1 MRVEV
6 LGSGGAV
13 TIPRPG
19 CSCRICV
26 QARTRGV
33 PYARSGPSV
42 FVHGPDVLID
52 TPEEAKL
59 QLNRS
64 QVKRIAAGLYSHWH
78 PDHTAGRR
86 VWESR
91 NFDFRSWP
99 RRSETTPV
107 YVPERVWQD
116 FERHHGLAEQ
126 FRFME
131 RQGTVRVVRLAEN
144 ESFVLA
150 GVRITPIPL
159 EDENAHAFLFEGE
172 GRRELIA
179 MDETQGWAPTELGP
193 LDLALL
199 PIGVFEFHPLS
210 GERLIPEEFC
220 VPPVAKTRY
229 AQALEMVQALAP
241 RRAVLSHV
249 EEMDRLSHDELVR
262 LGEADGWEPAHDGM
276 LIDLQAGPSGVSGP
290 GSTGRA
296 ARDYDLQ
303 G

>member
-1 MRVEV
+1 LKVEI

-19 CSCRICV
+19 CGCRVCV
-26 QARTRGV
+26 EARAKGV
-33 PYARSGPSV
+33 PYERTGPSV

-52 TPEEAKL
+52 TPEESKM

-64 QVKRIAAGLYSHWH
+64 QVTGIAAGFYSHWH

-99 RRSETTPV
+99 RRFETTPV
-107 YVPERVWQD
+107 YIPERVWAD
-116 FERHHGLAEQ
+116 FEVNYGLADQ

-131 RQGTVRVVRLAEN
+131 KQGTVKVVPVAEN
-144 ESFVLA
+144 EPFEIGGARVTAVPLA
-150 GVRITPIPL
+150 A
-159 EDENAHAFLFEGE
+159 ENAHAFLFERG
-172 GRRELIA
+172 GKRVLVA
-179 MDETQGWAPTELGP
+179 MDETHGWAPPELGP
-193 LDLALL
+193 LDLAVL
-199 PIGVFEFHPLS
+199 PVGVFELHPFT

-220 VPPVAKTRY
+220 KPPVKKTRY
-229 AQALEMVQALAP
+229 AQALEMVGTLAP

-262 LGEADGWEPAHDGM
+262 LGAADGWEPAFDG
-276 LIDLQAGPSGVSGP
+276 LVAE
-290 GSTGRA
+290 A
-296 ARDYDLQ
+296 
-303 G
+303 

>member
-1 MRVEV
+1 M

-19 CSCRICV
+19 CGCPVCV
-26 QARTRGV
+26 EARREGP

-52 TPEEAKL
+52 TPEEAKQ

-64 QVKRIAAGLYSHWH
+64 QVTRIAAGLYSHWH

-86 VWESR
+86 VWETR

-99 RRSETTPV
+99 RRAETTPL
-107 YVPERVWQD
+107 YVPEPVWVD
-116 FERHHGLAEQ
+116 FEHHYGLADQ

-131 RQGTVRVVRLAEN
+131 RQGSVRLIRVGED
-144 ESFVLA
+144 EPFPIGEVT
-150 GVRITPIPL
+150 VTPIPL
-159 EDENAHAFLFEGE
+159 GAENAYAFLFED
-172 GRRELIA
+172 GRSRILIA
-179 MDETQGWAPTELGP
+179 MDETQRWQPRELGP
-193 LDLALL
+193 LDLALI
-199 PIGVFEFHPLS
+199 PIGVFEHHPFS

-229 AQALEMVQALAP
+229 EQALAMLRTLAP

-249 EEMDRLSHDELVR
+249 EEMERLSHDELLE
-262 LGEADGWEPAHDGM
+262 LGRRDGWEPAYDGM
-276 LIDLQAGPSGVSGP
+276 VIEV
-290 GSTGRA
+290 
-296 ARDYDLQ
+296 
-303 G
+303 

>member
-1 MRVEV
+1 MQIEV

-19 CSCRICV
+19 CSCRVCV
-26 QARTRGV
+26 EARVRGV
-33 PYARSGPSV
+33 PYSRTGPSV
-42 FVHGPDVLID
+42 FVHGPNVLID

-59 QLNRS
+59 QLNAS
-64 QVKRIAAGLYSHWH
+64 GITAIAAGLYSHWH

-99 RRSETTPV
+99 RRFETTPI
-107 YVPERVWQD
+107 YIPERVWQD
-116 FERHHGLAEQ
+116 FEAYYGLADQ

-131 RQGTVRVVRLAEN
+131 RQGTVAVVRVPERVPF
-144 ESFVLA
+144 EVG
-150 GVRITPIPL
+150 GVAITPIPL
-159 EDENAHAFLFEGE
+159 DAENAFAFLFEAA
-172 GRRELIA
+172 GRRLLIA
-179 MDETQGWAPTELGP
+179 MDETHGWEPPELGP

-199 PIGVFEFHPLS
+199 PIGVFEHHPYT

-220 VPPVAKTRY
+220 KPPVQKTRY
-229 AQALEMVQALAP
+229 PQTLELLRALAP

-262 LGEADGWEPAHDGM
+262 LGGTDGWEPAWDGM
-276 LIDLQAGPSGVSGP
+276 TIE
-290 GSTGRA
+290 
-296 ARDYDLQ
+296 
-303 G
+303 